1 MVNKVILIGNLG
13 ADPEIR
19 YTQSGTAVATF
30 RMATTEKFKGK
41 DGQMQDQ
48 TEWHRIVAWARLAE
62 ICGEYLHKGSK
73 VYIEGKIQT
82 RKWTDQSGNEKYTT
96 EIIAREMKMLS
107 ARGRSDQESYGGG
120 YQDSSFP
127 EPPPG
132 HDGHRRGCTVL
143 GIVLIRNR
151 WKGLEKLS
159 GLAPVAPSG
168 RFPRRCSLDLIS
180 KPSYCAERNRHKEQ
194 LFFATKRN

>member
-30 RMATTEKFKGK
+30 KMATTEKFKGK

-73 VYIEGKIQT
+73 VYIEGRLQT

-96 EIIAREMKMLS
+96 EIVAREMKMLS
-107 ARGRSDQESYGGG
+107 ARGGSAQDSYGGS

-132 HDGHRRGCTVL
+132 MMGTGEDV
-143 GIVLIRNR
+143 
-151 WKGLEKLS
+151 
-159 GLAPVAPSG
+159 P
-168 RFPRRCSLDLIS
+168 F
-180 KPSYCAERNRHKEQ
+180 
-194 LFFATKRN
+194 

>member
-1 MVNKVILIGNLG
+1 MVNKAILIGNLG

-19 YTQSGTAVATF
+19 YTPSGVAVANFTI
-30 RMATTEKFKGK
+30 ATTEKFKGK

-48 TEWHRIVAWARLAE
+48 TEWHRIVAWNRLAE

-82 RKWTDQSGNEKYTT
+82 RKWKDQNGNDKYTT

-107 ARGRSDQESYGGG
+107 ARGGSEQESYGG

-127 EPPPG
+127 EPPQGMMGTGEDVP
-132 HDGHRRGCTVL
+132 
-143 GIVLIRNR
+143 
-151 WKGLEKLS
+151 
-159 GLAPVAPSG
+159 
-168 RFPRRCSLDLIS
+168 F
-180 KPSYCAERNRHKEQ
+180 
-194 LFFATKRN
+194 